1 MATIIKEA
9 GFSPRHIDF
18 ISVDVQG
25 SEYDVLSSADP
36 SGFKIVLVEQESVTH
51 QKNEKVRKLM
61 RHTGHRRLNLTTVGW
76 DKAGY
81 NELWVLPP
89 LDALDPRPD
98 SVRGVSIITPP
109 MKKMLRQRKAM
120 QIARLLDGY
129 LGMAKSAL

>member
-1 MATIIKEA
+1 MM
-9 GFSPRHIDF
+9 IDNDDDGACVYT
-18 ISVDVQG
+18 STGTGYRV
-25 SEYDVLSSADP
+25 P
-36 SGFKIVLVEQESVTH
+36 
-51 QKNEKVRKLM
+51 M